1 MARPIY
7 RISLIGVSS
16 ELSIRANAKRAVFS
30 WILQGE
36 VSRGNE
42 AHTQRDAL
50 MMFSK
55 HDSVHRSHNG
65 SSIVRDGEW

>member
-1 MARPIY
+1 MDI
-7 RISLIGVSS
+7 
-16 ELSIRANAKRAVFS
+16 
-30 WILQGE
+30 E
-36 VSRGNE
+36 V
-42 AHTQRDAL
+42 HTQRDAL